1 MVDGPQGPDAR
12 FYPALYRVARA
23 INASLDEAEVLRLV
37 ARSVTEATGG
47 KGCAIRLLSPD
58 RAKLDLLAAHGLS
71 EEYLSK
77 GILRPELAT
86 SASEALAGHPAMAT
100 LDEPGAWQY
109 PEATRAEGIG
119 AALTVPLLV
128 EGAPLGILRLYTR
141 ERRPFAE
148 EEVAFVSALAD
159 LSALAIRN
167 AQLHQALQRSYD
179 QLSEYTFG
187 AAPAR

>member
-1 MVDGPQGPDAR
+1 MAAGPPGTDAR

-23 INASLDEAEVLRLV
+23 INSSLDEAEVLRLV

-58 RAKLDLLAAHGLS
+58 RARLDLLAAHGLS
-71 EEYLSK
+71 AEYLSK
-77 GILRPELAT
+77 GALRPELAA
-86 SASEALAGHPAMAT
+86 SASAALAGRPAMAT
-100 LDEPGAWQY
+100 LDEPAAWQY

-128 EGAPLGILRLYTR
+128 AGAPLGILRLYTR
-141 ERRPFAE
+141 ERRPFAPA
-148 EEVAFVSALAD
+148 EVAFVSALAD

-167 AQLHQALQRSYD
+167 AQLHQALQRNYD
-179 QLSEYTFG
+179 QLAEYAFG

>member
-1 MVDGPQGPDAR
+1 MSAGSPGSDAR
-12 FYPALYRVARA
+12 FYPALYRVAPA

-58 RAKLDLLAAHGLS
+58 RARLDLLAAHGLS
-71 EEYLSK
+71 AEYLSK
-77 GILRPELAT
+77 GVLRPELPT
-86 SASEALAGHPAMAT
+86 SASEALAGRPAMAT
-100 LDEPGAWQY
+100 LDEPAAWQY

-128 EGAPLGILRLYTR
+128 EGAPIGILRLYTR
-141 ERRPFAE
+141 ERRPFAA
-148 EEVAFVSALAD
+148 EEVAFVAALAD

-167 AQLHQALQRSYD
+167 ARLHQALQRSYD
-179 QLSEYTFG
+179 QLAEYAFG
-187 AAPAR
+187 APAAH